1 MAVRFLP
8 SGDTALT
15 VEFGDSIDRD
25 LSRQVLHWRAIVDG
39 AGVPGI
45 VETVPTYRS
54 LMIHYDPLTTSQAE
68 LIDAVKPLLNAPRS
82 NIAET
87 SAHWRFPFCCDGEDF
102 APDLDHVAKASGTST
117 EDVAEVMTAT
127 LFYVYMLG
135 FAPGQPYMGDLPERL
150 AIPRR
155 KNPVTGVPAG
165 SVVTA
170 TGLTIIYPVPNPSG
184 WHIIGRTPVRLF
196 DPGAERPAL
205 LSAGDRVSF
214 YRVTRRDYSEFKAQ
228 MDAGDYAPETVSLT

>member
-1 MAVRFLP
+1 MAVRYLP

-15 VEFGDSIDRD
+15 VEFGDGIDRD
-25 LSRQVLHWRAIVDG
+25 LSRQVLQWRAIVDD
-39 AGVPGI
+39 AALPGV

-54 LMIHYDPLTTSQAE
+54 LMIHYDPLATSQADVIE
-68 LIDAVKPLLNAPRS
+68 AVTPLLNGARDKAMEP
-82 NIAET
+82 

-102 APDLDHVAKASGTST
+102 APDLNGVAEASRMSA
-117 EDVAEVMTAT
+117 EEIAEVMTTTA
-127 LFYVYMLG
+127 FYVYMLG

-155 KNPVTGVPAG
+155 KNPITGVPAG

-170 TGLTIIYPVPNPSG
+170 TGLAIIYPVPNPTG
-184 WHIIGRTPVRLF
+184 WHVIGRTPVRLF
-196 DPGAERPAL
+196 DPHGARPAL

-214 YRVTRRDYSEFKAQ
+214 HRVTREEYAELAARI
-228 MDAGDYAPETVSLT
+228 DAGDYAPEIASPS